1 MCNQIRGGRRH
12 YCTPSICS
20 ASANIR
26 HFEYDVQHLV
36 KVYFFQKGKL
46 HIYHL
51 KGALVLYTTSL
62 KQSGIVN
69 DI

>member
-20 ASANIR
+20 AFANIR

-36 KVYFFQKGKL
+36 KVYFFQKGKFT
-46 HIYHL
+46 HL
-51 KGALVLYTTSL
+51 PFERSP
-62 KQSGIVN
+62 SIVY
-69 DI
+69 DIIKIIRYC